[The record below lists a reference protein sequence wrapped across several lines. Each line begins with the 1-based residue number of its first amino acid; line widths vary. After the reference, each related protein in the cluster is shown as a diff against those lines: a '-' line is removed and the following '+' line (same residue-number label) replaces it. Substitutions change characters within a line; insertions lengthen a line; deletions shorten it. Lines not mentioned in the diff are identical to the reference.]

1 MGVLWFK
8 FITIIVCSCCYAVWT
23 WGGNFHGQC
32 ATGSKEAR
40 CNEKITKIPNITS
53 KIKQVSLDWNSI
65 CWFAWWIVTCHIFS
79 ILFLQIACGLDHTLL
94 LSTDGTVMSCGWGA
108 DGQTGTVYNSTI
120 NALFHCSNVKH
131 VQV

>member
-1 MGVLWFK
+1 MQSGPGVEISMDSVQLEAKKQDVMKKLPRYLILQVRSNRW
-8 FITIIVCSCCYAVWT
+8 VWI
-23 WGGNFHGQC
+23 GILSVDLHDELYM
-32 ATGSKEAR
+32 SY
-40 CNEKITKIPNITS
+40 
-53 KIKQVSLDWNSI
+53 
-65 CWFAWWIVTCHIFS
+65 FS